1 MLNARVVGVVD
12 SSECARVGQSAGMG
26 LTMGQR
32 KAVLASQVK
41 AWPKATRQEKSAIL
55 DHLVAVNGW
64 HRDHARKMLRAAV
77 AGVDVNRPRKP
88 REPVF
93 TYGPEVIEAL
103 VVCWAVLD
111 GPTGKILQPALPA
124 LVDRL
129 VACGEL
135 EASTNALAGLLA
147 MSPATID
154 RRLRPYRIGLVGQV
168 KGKSLTRP
176 GSLLKSSIP
185 LKTWHEWDD
194 TTPGFIEIDLVG
206 HDGGDNNGAFHYS
219 LDAVDIATGWTE
231 TITVKSKGERIV
243 ATALEQLV
251 LRFPFAILGIHS
263 DNGSEFINH
272 HLLRWCTTR
281 EITFTRGRPNHSNDQ
296 AHIEQK
302 NWTRVRRH
310 TGYYRYDTTR
320 ELDLLNQLWP
330 ITAEL
335 TNLFTPQQKLVTK
348 TRVGA
353 KVTKTY
359 DTATTPAARLLHNH
373 PDTLDHTDRR
383 DLEHRLA
390 TANPAQLRRDIDL
403 IQRNLLE
410 LARRRG
416 TVHKAAKRNHVYL
429 SRTKITRAKRD
440 ESTTQPKRAS

>member
-1 MLNARVVGVVD
+1 
-12 SSECARVGQSAGMG
+12 MG
-26 LTMGQR
+26 LTMRQR
-32 KAVLASQVK
+32 KAVLASQVR
-41 AWPKATRQEKSAIL
+41 AWQKATKQEKSAIL

-64 HRDHARKMLRAAV
+64 HRDHARKMIRQAV
-77 AGVDVNRPRKP
+77 AGQDVNRPRKP
-88 REPVF
+88 REPVL
-93 TYGPEVIEAL
+93 TYGQEVIDAL

-111 GPTGKILQPALPA
+111 GPAGKILRPALP
-124 LVDRL
+124 VL
-129 VACGEL
+129 VASLLSCGEVD
-135 EASTNALAGLLA
+135 APPQVIDGLLA
-147 MSPATID
+147 MSAATID
-154 RRLRPYRIGLVGQV
+154 RRLRPYRIGLVGES
-168 KGKSLTRP
+168 KGRSLTRP

-206 HDGGDNNGAFHYS
+206 HDGGDNNGEFYYS
-219 LDAVDIATGWTE
+219 LDAVDVATGWTE
-231 TITVKSKGERIV
+231 TITMKSKGERIV
-243 ATALEQLV
+243 ATGLEQLV

-272 HLLRWCTTR
+272 HLLRWCTNR

-310 TGYYRYDTTR
+310 VGYYRFDTNR

-330 ITAEL
+330 IAAEL
-335 TNLFTPQQKLVTK
+335 TNLFTPQQKLATK
-348 TRVGA
+348 TRIGA

-359 DTATTPAARLLHNH
+359 DTATTPAGRLLRDH
-373 PDTLDHTDRR
+373 PDILDPADRA
-383 DLEHRLA
+383 DLEQRLA
-390 TANPAQLRRDIDL
+390 QANPAQQRRDIDL

-416 TVHKAAKRNHVYL
+416 TVLKAAKRNHVYL
-429 SRTKITRAKRD
+429 SRAKITRTKRD
-440 ESTTQPKRAS
+440 ESTNQPKRAS

>member
-1 MLNARVVGVVD
+1 
-12 SSECARVGQSAGMG
+12 MG

-41 AWPKATRQEKSAIL
+41 AWPKATRQEKSVIL

-64 HRDHARKMLRAAV
+64 HRDHARKMMRRAV
-77 AGVDVNRPRKP
+77 AGQDVNRPRKP

-93 TYGPEVIEAL
+93 TYGPEVIDAL

-111 GPTGKILQPALPA
+111 GPSGKILQPALPLLA
-124 LVDRL
+124 SSLL
-129 VACGEL
+129 ACGEL
-135 EASTNALAGLLA
+135 TVSADVLDQVLA

-154 RRLRPYRIGLVGQV
+154 RRLRPYRIGLVGEL
-168 KGKSLTRP
+168 KGRSLTRP

-194 TTPGFIEIDLVG
+194 TLPGFIEIDLVG

-219 LDAVDIATGWTE
+219 LDAVDVATGWTE

-243 ATALEQLV
+243 ADGLEQLV
-251 LRFPFAILGIHS
+251 LRFPFPILGIHS

-272 HLLRWCTTR
+272 HLLRWCTNR
-281 EITFTRGRPNHSNDQ
+281 KITFTRGRPNHSNDQ

-302 NWTRVRRH
+302 NWTRVRRNV
-310 TGYYRYDTTR
+310 GYYRYDTSR

-335 TNLFTPQQKLVTK
+335 TNLFTPQQKLISK

-353 KVTKTY
+353 KVTKKY
-359 DTATTPAARLLHNH
+359 DTATSPAARLLRDH
-373 PDTLDHTDRR
+373 PDALDPVDRK
-383 DLEHRLA
+383 LIEHRLA
-390 TANPAQLRRDIDL
+390 QANPAQLRRDIDL

-416 TVHKAAKRNHVYL
+416 TILKAAKRNHVYL
-429 SRTKITRAKRD
+429 SRAKITRAKRD
-440 ESTTQPKRAS
+440 ESTTQPTRAS